1 MNLYKMLSLHF
12 LPKKKYIESCI
23 RRTCMC
29 MKGKRII
36 QLERGHHIVRSC
48 FQKLHLHSGTAI
60 CTYIVCL
67 FWERELWREQWR
79 FIGLKSFFVDT
90 TDYNQSIY
98 FEEKMKKITLGYH
111 SVSLGQIQLKGS
123 CGEMLARQNTNA

>member
-1 MNLYKMLSLHF
+1 M
-12 LPKKKYIESCI
+12 
-23 RRTCMC
+23 
-29 MKGKRII
+29 
-36 QLERGHHIVRSC
+36 
-48 FQKLHLHSGTAI
+48 
-60 CTYIVCL
+60 
-67 FWERELWREQWR
+67 